1 MLLWPKNVCIQTCM
15 RQPFVCEYTYR
26 VFAFSVC
33 HQVQNELSQ
42 KTENLHREVAQ
53 KQQLSEEFEQVSL
66 VHFFFPFLF
75 FFSLVTAGSDNKLT
89 VDKTSVCACVVN
101 LQAQRTVTELQAQ
114 LDLLKDSAEA
124 PQADTEDV
132 AQLKVGSKRHPEFKC
147 DLCFYFFDSP
157 GLLCRVS

>member
-15 RQPFVCEYTYR
+15 RQPFVCEYTYF

-66 VHFFFPFLF
+66 VHFFSLF

-89 VDKTSVCACVVN
+89 VDKHLCVHVLSTSR
-101 LQAQRTVTELQAQ
+101 LR
-114 LDLLKDSAEA
+114 
-124 PQADTEDV
+124 
-132 AQLKVGSKRHPEFKC
+132 
-147 DLCFYFFDSP
+147 
-157 GLLCRVS
+157 GL

>member
-1 MLLWPKNVCIQTCM
+1 M

-66 VHFFFPFLF
+66 VHFFSLF
-75 FFSLVTAGSDNKLT
+75 FSFLVLSQQGVIINSQWIKHLC
-89 VDKTSVCACVVN
+89 VHVLSTSR
-101 LQAQRTVTELQAQ
+101 LR
-114 LDLLKDSAEA
+114 
-124 PQADTEDV
+124 
-132 AQLKVGSKRHPEFKC
+132 
-147 DLCFYFFDSP
+147 
-157 GLLCRVS
+157 GL